1 MRKGSNNMMNHM
13 DKKLYTRMEAAA
25 LLSISTDT
33 LDKLRRAGKI
43 RSRHICARVYISSD
57 ELAAF
62 VRRLEGGRC

>member
-1 MRKGSNNMMNHM
+1 MMNHM
-13 DKKLYTRMEAAA
+13 DKKHYTRMEEAA

-33 LDKLRRAGKI
+33 LDKLRCVGKI
-43 RSRHICARVYISSD
+43 RSRYIGARVYISSD